1 MEIEDLYKRFLES
14 DGITT
19 DSRKCSPGLM
29 FVALKGERFNGNDYI
44 LQALEMGCRYA
55 VTDEPQRAEFNDSRI
70 LGVQD
75 CLQALQKMAL
85 LHHRTIGLPVI
96 GITGTNGKTT
106 TKELV
111 AAVLS
116 KSYNIL
122 YTQGNLNNS
131 IGVPLTV
138 LQIRKEHQ
146 LAVIEMGASHP
157 GDISELVN
165 VCDPDFGIITNVG
178 MAHLQGFGSFEGVK
192 AAKGELYRW
201 LGSHPGSFI
210 FLNEDDADL
219 KPMAEAQ
226 PCAKHGYGIDYQG
239 VELIPATPA
248 EPFLR
253 LRLDGRMICT
263 QLVGAYN
270 ATNVL
275 AAIAVGEYFGV
286 SREDAISAVSSYEP
300 TNKRS
305 QMVKTE
311 RNTLIVDAYNAN
323 PSSMSAALDN
333 FSHVEAPVK
342 LALLGDM
349 RELGTDSVKEHAKI
363 VWKLCSEGIDAY
375 LVGDEFR
382 KALAQLGIDPC
393 SGETCICGC
402 FDDSEALATFLEEN
416 PVNGAMV
423 LVKGSRGI
431 QMEKT
436 LAKL

>member
-85 LHHRTIGLPVI
+85 LHRRAIGLPVI

-192 AAKGELYRW
+192 KTKGELYDYIRARNGLIFINRDNPHLTEMASGLRCVNYGQTGNGYINGHIGGCNPMLSFSW
-201 LGSHPGSFI
+201 DKEGGPAHNVQMKMTGSY
-210 FLNEDDADL
+210 N
-219 KPMAEAQ
+219 
-226 PCAKHGYGIDYQG
+226 
-239 VELIPATPA
+239 
-248 EPFLR
+248 
-253 LRLDGRMICT
+253 LD
-263 QLVGAYN
+263 N
-270 ATNVL
+270 AL
-275 AAIAVGEYFGV
+275 AAIAVGCHFNVPEDRISEALAEYTP
-286 SREDAISAVSSYEP
+286 S
-300 TNKRS
+300 NNRS
-305 QMVKTE
+305 QITQTE
-311 RNTLIVDAYNAN
+311 RNRLVVDAYNAN
-323 PSSMSAALDN
+323 PTSMNAALDN
-333 FSHVEAPVK
+333 F
-342 LALLGDM
+342 ALMTAERKALILGDM
-349 RELGTDSVKEHAKI
+349 RELGEYSQDEHKRIIGKI
-363 VWKLCSEGIDAY
+363 REAGYTFTA
-375 LVGDEFR
+375 LVGQEFA
-382 KALAQLGIDPC
+382 KATEGHTADNRYCFEDVSKLREWLIQNRP
-393 SGETCICGC
+393 SGLTI
-402 FDDSEALATFLEEN
+402 
-416 PVNGAMV
+416 
-423 LVKGSRGI
+423 LVKGSNSIGLTKI
-431 QMEKT
+431 IDV
-436 LAKL
+436 L